1 MPKVSTKEQLKIALK
16 LFFPAVVVIL
26 LLALGVLFSQAQVS
40 IVELNTSAK
49 SNVRLA
55 AEFFREE
62 LGDVISDLRIL
73 SKDQDLE
80 DALEMKVP
88 EARISLSN
96 KLQIFAREKKVFD
109 QIRILDIDGREVV
122 RVNYNDGAPISVSK
136 AQLQDKSSRY
146 YFKEAVAKGLGQHF
160 ISQFDLNMEKGAI
173 ERPYKPTLRV
183 SAPVFSPSG
192 SKIGVLVM
200 NYRGHYLLKTI
211 REMIPAT
218 SSEFPLLLDQNGHY
232 LIGPTE
238 EAEWGFMFDKEALF
252 PTDFPKIFKY
262 VASTSKGQI
271 ESDQYLF
278 TFRNVVVGDNHLTIA
293 SQINLASVYRAI
305 LKSHRESIV
314 IIILLVLVS
323 AFASWG
329 VAGSRLARKG
339 WNITKNKLAD
349 FRETASD
356 WLWETDSQLRF
367 TDISFRMKDITGI
380 NPNDYIGKQIHE
392 LISPDPDSDQPD
404 LDTFLKNIETR
415 QPVKKVLCKIE
426 NFLGQALQFNV
437 TAKPY
442 FTDGVFSGYRGT
454 SQDVTNYRQ
463 LSRELQG
470 RVVAAEF
477 AEREADIYAQKL
489 AEAQRISHTGNWS
502 HDLTTGK
509 LHWSEEAFRI
519 FGVDPEKFDFE
530 YELYLDTVHPDDR
543 DYVVKQRENS
553 MKNGV
558 LHIFEY
564 RIVRKLFDD
573 DIRWIQERCEYHR
586 NNSGEIIR
594 SEGTVQD
601 ITERKTS
608 EQTLAEAKEAAESAN
623 RSKSDFL
630 ANMSHEIRTPMNGI
644 IGMIHL
650 ALQTELDDKQRNYI
664 GKAHRS
670 AENLLGIL
678 NDILDFSKIEAGKL
692 NFEEADF
699 YLKDVIDNV
708 VNLLR
713 FKAEEKSIRL
723 SVRIDREVPMA
734 LSGDSLRLSQVLINL
749 GDNAV
754 KFSDAGDS
762 VSLKVAL
769 KEESDHEVVLQFAI
783 EDTGIGMSQ
792 EQMEGVFQ
800 PFGQAD
806 SSTTRKYGGTGLGLI
821 ISKKIVQLMN
831 GEIAVESE
839 RGVGSTFSFTV
850 SLRTQQSE
858 SSPNRALGNQNEMDV
873 DQATVRLRGAKV
885 LLVEDNEINR
895 EIVLDILAMS
905 GIRVETAFDGQEAL
919 ELLAKEDFDGV
930 LMDCQMPVM
939 DGYEATRQI
948 REQKKFKDLPI
959 IALTANAMKGD
970 REKVLAVGMNDHIAK
985 PVNPDLM
992 FVTMAKWIN
1001 PRK

>member
-1 MPKVSTKEQLKIALK
+1 MPKDSTKEQLIIALK
-16 LFFPAVVVIL
+16 LFAPAVVVIL
-26 LLALGVLFSQAQVS
+26 FLALGVFFSQAQVS

-73 SKDQDLE
+73 SEDQDLE

-96 KLQIFAREKKVFD
+96 KLLIFAREKKVFD
-109 QIRILDIDGREVV
+109 QIRILDVDGREVV
-122 RVNYNDGAPISVSK
+122 RVNYNDGAPVSVSK
-136 AQLQDKSSRY
+136 AQLQDKSGRY
-146 YFKEAVAKGLGQHF
+146 YFKEAVAKREGQYF
-160 ISQFDLNMEKGAI
+160 VSQFDLNMEKGAI

-183 SAPVFSPSG
+183 STPVFSPSG

-200 NYRGHYLLKTI
+200 NYRGQYLLKTI

-218 SSEFPLLLDQNGHY
+218 SSVFPMLLDKNGHY

-238 EAEWGFMFDKEALF
+238 KDEWGFMFGKEAAF
-252 PTDFPKIFKY
+252 PTDFPKVFKY
-262 VASTSKGQI
+262 VASASNGQI

-278 TFRNVVVGDNHLTIA
+278 TFRNVTVGDNYLTIA

-305 LKSHRESIV
+305 IKSHRESIV
-314 IIILLVLVS
+314 IIILLTLVS
-323 AFASWG
+323 ALASWG
-329 VAGSRLARKG
+329 IAGSRLARKG

-392 LISPDPDSDQPD
+392 LISPDPDQPD
-404 LDTFLKNIETR
+404 SDTFLENIEAR
-415 QPVKKVLCKIE
+415 QPIKKVLCKIE

-442 FTDGVFSGYRGT
+442 FTEGVFSGYRGT
-454 SQDVTNYRQ
+454 SQDVTNYRR

-477 AEREADIYAQKL
+477 AEREADNYARKL

-502 HDLTTGK
+502 QDSTSDK
-509 LHWSEEAFRI
+509 LLWSEEAFHI
-519 FGVDPEKFDFE
+519 FGVDPEEFDFG
-530 YELYLDTVHPDDR
+530 YELYLDIVHPDDR
-543 DYVVKQRENS
+543 DYVVEQRENA

-558 LHIFEY
+558 LHVFEY
-564 RIVRKLFDD
+564 RIVRKSFDD
-573 DIRWIQERCEYHR
+573 DIRWIQERCEYHH

-601 ITERKTS
+601 ITERKAS
-608 EQTLAEAKEAAESAN
+608 EQRLAEAKEAAESAN

-644 IGMIHL
+644 IGMTHL
-650 ALQTELDDKQRNYI
+650 ALQTSLDDKQRNYI

-692 NFEEADF
+692 NFEEVDF
-699 YLKDVIDNV
+699 YLKDVIDNFV
-708 VNLLR
+708 SLLR
-713 FKAEEKSIRL
+713 FKAEEKRIRL
-723 SVRIDREVPMA
+723 SVRIERDVPMA
-734 LSGDSLRLSQVLINL
+734 LSGDPLRLSQVLINL
-749 GDNAV
+749 GGNAV
-754 KFSDAGDS
+754 KFGDAGDS
-762 VSLKVAL
+762 VSLNVSL
-769 KEESDHEVVLQFAI
+769 KEESDNEVVLQFAI
-783 EDTGIGMSQ
+783 EDTGLGMSR
-792 EQMEGVFQ
+792 EQLEGLFQ

-839 RGVGSTFSFTV
+839 QDVGSTFRFTV
-850 SLRTQQSE
+850 SLKTQE
-858 SSPNRALGNQNEMDV
+858 SDSSKNRALGNQNEMDI
-873 DQATVRLRGAKV
+873 DQATVRLRGARV

-905 GIRVETAFDGQEAL
+905 GITVEMAFDGQEAL
-919 ELLAKEDFDGV
+919 ELLAREEFDGV

-948 REQKKFKDLPI
+948 RAQKKFKDLPI

-992 FVTMAKWIN
+992 LITMAKWISA
-1001 PRK
+1001 

>member
-26 LLALGVLFSQAQVS
+26 LLALGVFFSQAQVS

-73 SKDQDLE
+73 SKDQDLQ

-88 EARISLSN
+88 EARVSLSN
-96 KLQIFAREKKVFD
+96 KLLIFAREKKVFD

-122 RVNYNDGAPISVSK
+122 RVNYNDGAPISVSN
-136 AQLQDKSSRY
+136 AQLQDKSGRY
-146 YFKEAVAKGLGQHF
+146 YFKEAVAKGQGQHF
-160 ISQFDLNMEKGAI
+160 VSQFDLNMEKGAI

-192 SKIGVLVM
+192 RKIGVLVM
-200 NYRGHYLLKTI
+200 NYHGHYLLKTI

-218 SSEFPLLLDQNGHY
+218 SSGFPLLLDQNGHY

-238 EAEWGFMFDKEALF
+238 EAEWSFMFGKEAAF
-252 PTDFPKIFKY
+252 PTDFPKVFKY
-262 VASTSKGQI
+262 VASTSNGQI

-278 TFRNVVVGDNHLTIA
+278 TFRNVAVGDNHLTIA

-305 LKSHRESIV
+305 IKRHRESIV
-314 IIILLVLVS
+314 IIVLLILVS
-323 AFASWG
+323 ALASWG

-339 WNITKNKLAD
+339 WNITNNKLAD

-392 LISPDPDSDQPD
+392 LISPDPDQPD
-404 LDTFLKNIETR
+404 INAFLENIETR
-415 QPVKKVLCKIE
+415 HPIKKVLCKIE
-426 NFLGQALQFNV
+426 NFLGQVLQFNV

-463 LSRELQG
+463 LSQELQG

-477 AEREADIYAQKL
+477 AEREADNYAQKL

-502 HDLTTGK
+502 HDLTTDK

-530 YELYLDTVHPDDR
+530 YELYLDLVHPDDR
-543 DYVVKQRENS
+543 DYVVEQRENS
-553 MKNGV
+553 MENEV

-564 RIVRKLFDD
+564 RIVRKSFDD
-573 DIRWIQERCEYHR
+573 DIRWIQERCEFHR

-601 ITERKTS
+601 ITERKAS

-644 IGMIHL
+644 IGMTYL

-692 NFEEADF
+692 NFEVVDF
-699 YLKDVIDNV
+699 YLKDVIDNF

-713 FKAEEKSIRL
+713 FKAEERSIRL
-723 SVRIDREVPMA
+723 SVRIERDVPMA
-734 LSGDSLRLSQVLINL
+734 LSGDPLRLSQVLINL
-749 GDNAV
+749 GSNAV
-754 KFSDAGDS
+754 KFGDAGDS
-762 VSLKVAL
+762 VSLNVAL
-769 KEESDHEVVLQFAI
+769 KEESDHEVVLQFAM

-792 EQMEGVFQ
+792 EQLKGLFQ

-806 SSTTRKYGGTGLGLI
+806 SSTTRMYGGTGLGLI
-821 ISKKIVQLMN
+821 ISKKIVQLMD
-831 GEIAVESE
+831 GEITVESE
-839 RGVGSTFSFTV
+839 QDVGSTFRFTV
-850 SLRTQQSE
+850 RLKTQQSE
-858 SSPNRALGNQNEMDV
+858 SSQNKALGNQNEMDV

-905 GIRVETAFDGQEAL
+905 GITVETAFDGQEAL

-992 FVTMAKWIN
+992 FITMAKWIN
-1001 PRK
+1001 SRK

>member
-1 MPKVSTKEQLKIALK
+1 MPKDSTKEQLKIALK

-26 LLALGVLFSQAQVS
+26 LLALGIFFSQAQVS

-73 SKDQDLE
+73 SKDKDLE

-96 KLQIFAREKKVFD
+96 KLLVFALEKKVFD

-136 AQLQDKSSRY
+136 AQLQDKSGRY
-146 YFKEAVAKGLGQHF
+146 YFKKAVAKGQGQHF

-173 ERPYKPTLRV
+173 EQPYKPTLRV

-218 SSEFPLLLDQNGHY
+218 SSGFPLLLDQNGHY

-238 EAEWGFMFDKEALF
+238 EAEWGFMFGKEAAF
-252 PTDFPKIFKY
+252 PTDFSKVFKY
-262 VASTSKGQI
+262 VASASNGQI

-278 TFRNVVVGDNHLTIA
+278 TFRNVTVGDNYLTIV
-293 SQINLASVYRAI
+293 SQINLASVYSAI
-305 LKSHRESIV
+305 FKSHIENIV
-314 IIILLVLVS
+314 IIVLLILVS
-323 AFASWG
+323 ALASWG

-367 TDISFRMKDITGI
+367 TDISLRMKDITGI
-380 NPNDYIGKQIHE
+380 NPNDYIGKQFHE
-392 LISPDPDSDQPD
+392 LMLPDPDQPGI
-404 LDTFLKNIETR
+404 DTLLEKIETR
-415 QPVKKVLCKIE
+415 RPIKKVPCKIE

-454 SQDVTNYRQ
+454 SQDVTNYRR
-463 LSRELQG
+463 LSRELQD

-477 AEREADIYAQKL
+477 AERDADNYAQKL

-502 HDLTTGK
+502 HDLITGK
-509 LHWSEEAFRI
+509 LYWSEEVFRI
-519 FGVDPEKFDFE
+519 FGVDPEAFDLE
-530 YELYLDTVHPDDR
+530 YELYLGLVHPDDR
-543 DYVVKQRENS
+543 DYVVEQHENS
-553 MKNGV
+553 KKNGV

-564 RIVRKLFDD
+564 RIVRKSFDD
-573 DIRWIQERCEYHR
+573 DVRWVQERCGYHCS
-586 NNSGEIIR
+586 NSGEIIR

-601 ITERKTS
+601 ITERKAA
-608 EQTLAEAKEAAESAN
+608 EQTLAEAKEVAESAN
-623 RSKSDFL
+623 CSKSDFL

-644 IGMIHL
+644 IGMTHL
-650 ALQTELDDKQRNYI
+650 ALQTELDDKQKNYI

-692 NFEEADF
+692 NFEEVDF
-699 YLKDVIDNV
+699 NLKDVIDNF

-723 SVRIDREVPMA
+723 LVRIGRDVPMA
-734 LSGDSLRLSQVLINL
+734 LNGDPLRLSQVLINL
-749 GDNAV
+749 GSNAV
-754 KFSDAGDS
+754 KFGDAGDS
-762 VSLKVAL
+762 VSLNVAL
-769 KEESDHEVVLQFAI
+769 KEESGHEVVLQFAI
-783 EDTGIGMSQ
+783 KDTGIGMSQ
-792 EQMEGVFQ
+792 EQLEGLFQ

-839 RGVGSTFSFTV
+839 QDAGSTFRFTV
-850 SLRTQQSE
+850 RLKTQQSE
-858 SSPNRALGNQNEMDV
+858 SSQNRALGNQTEMDV
-873 DQATVRLRGAKV
+873 DQAIVSMRGAKI

-895 EIVLDILAMS
+895 EIVLDILTMS
-905 GIRVETAFDGQEAL
+905 GMRVEMAFDGQEAL
-919 ELLAKEDFDGV
+919 EFLAKEDFDGV

-970 REKVLAVGMNDHIAK
+970 REKVLAVGMNDHISK

-992 FVTMAKWIN
+992 FITLAKWIN
-1001 PRK
+1001 ARQ

>member
-1 MPKVSTKEQLKIALK
+1 MPKDSTKEQLIIALK
-16 LFFPAVVVIL
+16 LFSPAVVVIL
-26 LLALGVLFSQAQVS
+26 FLALGVFFSQAQVS
-40 IVELNTSAK
+40 IVELKTSAK

-80 DALEMKVP
+80 DTLEMKVP

-96 KLQIFAREKKVFD
+96 KLLIFAREKKVFD

-122 RVNYNDGAPISVSK
+122 RVNYNDGAPISISK
-136 AQLQDKSSRY
+136 AQLQDKSGRY
-146 YFKEAVAKGLGQHF
+146 YFKEAVAKRQGQYY

-200 NYRGHYLLKTI
+200 NYRGQYLLKTI

-218 SSEFPLLLDQNGHY
+218 SSGFPMLLDNNGHY

-238 EAEWGFMFDKEALF
+238 EAEWGFMFGKEAAF
-252 PTDFPKIFKY
+252 PTDFPKVFKH
-262 VASTSKGQI
+262 VAPASNGQI

-278 TFRNVVVGDNHLTIA
+278 TFRNVTVGDNHLTIA

-305 LKSHRESIV
+305 IKSHRDSIA
-314 IIILLVLVS
+314 IIILLTLVS
-323 AFASWG
+323 AIASWG
-329 VAGSRLARKG
+329 IAGSRIARKG

-356 WLWETDSQLRF
+356 WLWETDAQLRF

-392 LISPDPDSDQPD
+392 LISPDPDQPD
-404 LDTFLKNIETR
+404 PDSFFENIEAR
-415 QPVKKVLCKIE
+415 QPIKKLLCKIE

-442 FTDGVFSGYRGT
+442 FTEGVFSGYRGT
-454 SQDVTNYRQ
+454 SQDVTNYRR

-470 RVVAAEF
+470 RVMVAEF
-477 AEREADIYAQKL
+477 AEREADSYARKL

-502 HDLTTGK
+502 HDSTTDK
-509 LHWSEEAFRI
+509 LLWSEEAFHI
-519 FGVDPEKFDFE
+519 FGVDPEEFDFE
-530 YELYLDTVHPDDR
+530 YELYLDLVHPDDL
-543 DYVVKQRENS
+543 DYVVEQRENA
-553 MKNGV
+553 MKKGV
-558 LHIFEY
+558 LHVFEY
-564 RIVRKLFDD
+564 RIVRKSIDD

-601 ITERKTS
+601 ITERKAS
-608 EQTLAEAKEAAESAN
+608 EQRLAEAKEAAESAN
-623 RSKSDFL
+623 RSKGDFL

-644 IGMIHL
+644 IGMTHL

-692 NFEEADF
+692 NFEEVDF
-699 YLKDVIDNV
+699 YLKDVIDNF

-723 SVRIDREVPMA
+723 SVRIERDVPMA
-734 LSGDSLRLSQVLINL
+734 LSGDPLRLSQVLINL
-749 GDNAV
+749 GGNAV
-754 KFSDAGDS
+754 KFGDAGDS
-762 VSLKVAL
+762 VSLNVAL
-769 KEESDHEVVLQFAI
+769 KEENDNEVVLQFAI
-783 EDTGIGMSQ
+783 EDTGLGMSREQQ
-792 EQMEGVFQ
+792 EGLFQ

-831 GEIAVESE
+831 GEITVESE
-839 RGVGSTFSFTV
+839 QDVGSTFRFTV
-850 SLRTQQSE
+850 SLKTQQSE
-858 SSPNRALGNQNEMDV
+858 SSHNRALGNKNEMDI
-873 DQATVRLRGAKV
+873 DQATVRLRGARI

-905 GIRVETAFDGQEAL
+905 GITVETAFDGQEAL
-919 ELLAKEDFDGV
+919 ELLAREEFDGV

-970 REKVLAVGMNDHIAK
+970 REKVLAVGMDDHIAK

-992 FVTMAKWIN
+992 LITMAKWISA
-1001 PRK
+1001 